1 MNSALVLQLAGE
13 KLSSVP
19 TVALAVAIIGGV
31 IFLTGWF
38 WLIFQ
43 SLRFSILYGIATIIP
58 VGIGGVLGYW
68 WILEPYQPIW
78 EQAVIIIGSI
88 ICSLALIIAYGRLQH
103 AQKIPLMALCL
114 AGLVVAGLG
123 GLIRWSAFACE
134 QDDRCFPS
142 ADDEEAEDGVEQDES
157 EDSALF
163 RDIQRYIG

>member
-19 TVALAVAIIGGV
+19 TVGLAVAIVGVV
-31 IFLTGWF
+31 IFLAGWF

-43 SLRFSILYGIATIIP
+43 SLRFSILYGIVTIIP
-58 VGIGGVLGYW
+58 VGIGGVLAYW

-78 EQAVIIIGSI
+78 EQAVIVIGSI

-123 GLIRWSAFACE
+123 GLIRWSAFVCE
-134 QDDRCFPS
+134 QDDRCFPA
-142 ADDEEAEDGVEQDES
+142 ADDEEAVEEGAQEEM

-163 RDIQRYIG
+163 HDIQHYIG